1 MKPTDAYL
9 IVAGEYEDR
18 QILAV
23 LAVEAE
29 AHAFA
34 DDHNL
39 RHQPRPGFWAAVEP
53 VDFYAPGWCPAPR
66 AVLDGDVVDV
76 RADPPERPELIP

>member
-1 MKPTDAYL
+1 MRPVTAYL
-9 IVAGEYEDR
+9 VAAGEYEDR
-18 QILAV
+18 QVIAV

-39 RHQPRPGFWAAVEP
+39 RTRPRPGFWTEVEP
-53 VDFYAPGWCPAPR
+53 VDFYPPGWRPAPR
-66 AVLDGDVVDV
+66 DLDGEVVDV
-76 RADPPERPELIP
+76 HAHPPELTR